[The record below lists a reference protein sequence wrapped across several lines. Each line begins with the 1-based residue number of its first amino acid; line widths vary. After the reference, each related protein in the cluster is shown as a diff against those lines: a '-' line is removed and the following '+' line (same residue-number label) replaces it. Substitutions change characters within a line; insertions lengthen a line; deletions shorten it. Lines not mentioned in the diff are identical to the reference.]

1 MDENNHPAA
10 TPSPEP
16 TNTGNTTEESAAAAW
31 EEVGRQFKN
40 LGESLASAFRAAW
53 ENEDTRRQ
61 VQLLESSLKSA
72 AQEIEKGVQ
81 NAADSPEGQK
91 VRAEAQR
98 AATSAQTAGK
108 KAAEDLRPHLMIA
121 LRQVNSELQKLLER
135 MESETVKS
143 AEDDTANT
151 KQG

>member
-1 MDENNHPAA
+1 MDENNNPTA
-10 TPSPEP
+10 TPETPDTEKA
-16 TNTGNTTEESAAAAW
+16 TGESASAAW

-108 KAAEDLRPHLMIA
+108 KAAEDLRPQLMMA

-135 MESETVKS
+135 MESETAKS
-143 AEDDTANT
+143 DSDDPVNT